1 MQKVKVQRYISGKR
15 PEYAQYVSTDD
26 ESDDEDFID
35 RKTQKPHDRGEAT
48 SHDQFAN
55 IQYHQNELQE
65 DSRLRRLEQ
74 VRRDVGSD
82 RHERRHIH
90 EPEIVESEDEDEEGD
105 EIELS
110 ASKYGED
117 GFEAPDPPSIN
128 VEESSA
134 ALRSRRIALGSDSE
148 TDTELSDTEI
158 ELRRQK
164 LRSKMLQQRK
174 EEEVLLKEEEK
185 QSESSDS
192 ESSEYEEETESEEEN
207 EPRLKPLFVRKRDRA
222 TIAEKEKE
230 AAKQRQIEHEAKKM
244 AKERRRQTLRLVED
258 SVKKDLE
265 KMKVLLSH
273 LCNRFILTNSYF
285 YFSPKEANH
294 ILMMFVL
301 MTTTTK
307 SSMKLGSCGSLSA
320 SNAIAKRKNSKFCKS
335 VKVRKVF
342 KLVSSSYF

>member
-26 ESDDEDFID
+26 ETDDEDFID
-35 RKTQKPHDRGEAT
+35 RKTQKPYDRGEAT

-74 VRRDVGSD
+74 VRRDVGSID
-82 RHERRHIH
+82 RHERHRHIH
-90 EPEIVESEDEDEEGD
+90 EPEIVQSEDEDEEEED
-105 EIELS
+105 EIEPPAS
-110 ASKYGED
+110 AFGEE
-117 GFEAPDPPSIN
+117 GFEAPAPPSFN
-128 VEESSA
+128 VAESA
-134 ALRSRRIALGSDSE
+134 ALRNRRIALGSDSE

-265 KMKVLLSH
+265 KMKV
-273 LCNRFILTNSYF
+273 
-285 YFSPKEANH
+285 
-294 ILMMFVL
+294 
-301 MTTTTK
+301 
-307 SSMKLGSCGSLSA
+307 
-320 SNAIAKRKNSKFCKS
+320 
-335 VKVRKVF
+335 
-342 KLVSSSYF
+342 